1 MADWGLGTLLTGYSV
16 AYKVKENQMGGH
28 VFALQKIERRYP
40 VSSLVILVEPVGIW
54 AGSQV
59 SLHSIKG
66 GSYVLDDC
74 CTSRPAVGCH
84 LLNVGLRL

>member
-1 MADWGLGTLLTGYSV
+1 
-16 AYKVKENQMGGH
+16 MGGY
-28 VFALQKIERRYP
+28 VFALQKIERRHP
-40 VSSLVILVEPVGIW
+40 VSGLVILVEPVGIW

-59 SLHSIKG
+59 SIHFIEG
-66 GSYVLDDC
+66 GSYFLDAC